1 MDCAIL
7 FPLYWICGEWKSNRK
22 SPLVT
27 VFRDGGV
34 YKIALIYHPDAVVV
48 GTIRQSGGIIWADL
62 LEKVQIAYD
71 REKTGWCWRAKG
83 RTYVRT
89 ILKGTEGSGSPAE
102 KQRE

>member
-1 MDCAIL
+1 MEYETL

-62 LEKVQIAYD
+62 LGKVQIAYD
-71 REKTGWCWRAKG
+71 REQDRLVLASEGAYIRADD
-83 RTYVRT
+83 
-89 ILKGTEGSGSPAE
+89 S
-102 KQRE
+102 

>member
-7 FPLYWICGEWKSNRK
+7 FPLYWICGEWKSNPK

-62 LEKVQIAYD
+62 LGKVQIAYD
-71 REKTGWCWRAKG
+71 REQDRLVLASEGAYIRADD
-83 RTYVRT
+83 
-89 ILKGTEGSGSPAE
+89 S
-102 KQRE
+102 